1 MDYFILTHFFR
12 PFLFFVRSPSSTY
25 NIEQVAGFH
34 YDGAIGRPAEHV
46 FLAVAEY
53 IAQAVVV
60 TAFQKEMSDFG
71 IDLKTCT
78 GCDAIFKFV
87 LYRHVVLLVYLSRT
101 EAQGRVVEKPTFV
114 PLVA

>member
-1 MDYFILTHFFR
+1 MESFILTHFFR
-12 PFLFFVRSPSSTY
+12 PFLFFVRSPSCTY
-25 NIEQVAGFH
+25 NIEQVAGFYH
-34 YDGAIGRPAEHV
+34 DGAIGRPAEHV

-53 IAQAVVV
+53 IAQTVVV

-87 LYRHVVLLVYLSRT
+87 VPDGGSGLSR
-101 EAQGRVVEKPTFV
+101 
-114 PLVA
+114 

>member
-1 MDYFILTHFFR
+1 MKGSSGSGKTRLLQESAHQLSLHNISIIYMDA
-12 PFLFFVRSPSSTY
+12 
-25 NIEQVAGFH
+25 QVYVG
-34 YDGAIGRPAEHV
+34 V
-46 FLAVAEY
+46 L
-53 IAQAVVV
+53 
-60 TAFQKEMSDFG
+60 FQKEMSDFG